1 MRRKWARTPKQ
12 TTIGYEK
19 KGKSPNRQ
27 PGIKKGKR
35 KKRKRRKWA
44 MNYKTSNGQK
54 DKALSTRRM
63 GLGPNKTM

>member
-27 PGIKKGKR
+27 PGIKKEKER
-35 KKRKRRKWA
+35 NARDE
-44 MNYKTSNGQK
+44 NG
-54 DKALSTRRM
+54 
-63 GLGPNKTM
+63 P